1 MISSLSNPQVK
12 EIVLLQTKPRARRDS
27 GLFVAEGLRL
37 VEEIP
42 DNYLV
47 KAFFAEG
54 SDPGIIEL
62 AAKIN
67 AEEVSENVF
76 RKMSS
81 TQTPQG
87 ILAVARRPDWTLE
100 DVCKA
105 PVCRT
110 IMILED
116 IQDPGNLGTIIRT
129 GEGAGISGII
139 ATHGTADLTN
149 PKTVRSTMGSI
160 FRVPYVVTDDLHET
174 ILSLKQ
180 RGFTIYAAAL
190 EGSVL
195 YDVPDYTAPS
205 AFLIGNEGNGLTA
218 EAYAAA
224 DKAVRI
230 PMSGMV
236 ESLNAAVA
244 SAILMYEARRQKQR
258 VIT

>member
-1 MISSLSNPQVK
+1 
-12 EIVLLQTKPRARRDS
+12 
-27 GLFVAEGLRL
+27 
-37 VEEIP
+37 
-42 DNYLV
+42 
-47 KAFFAEG
+47 
-54 SDPGIIEL
+54 
-62 AAKIN
+62 
-67 AEEVSENVF
+67 
-76 RKMSS
+76 
-81 TQTPQG
+81 
-87 ILAVARRPDWTLE
+87 
-100 DVCKA
+100 
-105 PVCRT
+105 
-110 IMILED
+110 MILED
-116 IQDPGNLGTIIRT
+116 IQDPGNLGTILRT

-139 ATHGTADLTN
+139 ATRGTADLTN